1 MKKAEFFLGLLLL
14 GAHFFSGCA
23 TERTNPVTKDEFRI
37 SEKEISED
45 DVPSHVDSGVLPK
58 AKESP
63 SDQLKRPTLGQLKE
77 NRISVK
83 ESAKEVI
90 SVPLKENKADSF
102 DRVVRDL
109 NQSIQVS
116 DDSGNDKLKKFPNPV
131 IELVEG
137 TNNGK
142 QSAQGKGVRH
152 TEKSSS
158 ESDKSFQ
165 GKSENWGNKFFN
177 QNPNTDAVQNSESVN
192 IYTPKTSSKSRL
204 NESPNNL
211 SPRVTVDRINSKPE
225 DDQSLSLGVKD
236 KNQMPNANSSKQKI
250 ALSSE
255 REIMQVGKKTESEE
269 LIENSPPK
277 PLSSSINKK
286 SEAPPSISIAYSQKE
301 ENGSMNSEKEKS
313 VVHLSAESSSF
324 PETAIDANSLEL
336 GNHSDHSP
344 LIAKPSDEKQIMLND
359 PLSAEIYSGG
369 NKVIQKV
376 AINDS
381 KNLLSTKDEVLSPT
395 SKKLSDGV
403 KNNFE
408 KLQHFL
414 AEKNISGNP
423 KENEQTRNYQK
434 LKSWV
439 SDGDDLN
446 NSQILEESKPK
457 QFRHALDWIERK
469 GRTQVE

>member
-1 MKKAEFFLGLLLL
+1 M
-14 GAHFFSGCA
+14 
-23 TERTNPVTKDEFRI
+23 
-37 SEKEISED
+37 
-45 DVPSHVDSGVLPK
+45 
-58 AKESP
+58 
-63 SDQLKRPTLGQLKE
+63 
-77 NRISVK
+77 
-83 ESAKEVI
+83 
-90 SVPLKENKADSF
+90 
-102 DRVVRDL
+102 
-109 NQSIQVS
+109 
-116 DDSGNDKLKKFPNPV
+116 
-131 IELVEG
+131 
-137 TNNGK
+137 
-142 QSAQGKGVRH
+142 
-152 TEKSSS
+152 
-158 ESDKSFQ
+158 
-165 GKSENWGNKFFN
+165 
-177 QNPNTDAVQNSESVN
+177 
-192 IYTPKTSSKSRL
+192 
-204 NESPNNL
+204 
-211 SPRVTVDRINSKPE
+211 
-225 DDQSLSLGVKD
+225 
-236 KNQMPNANSSKQKI
+236 
-250 ALSSE
+250 
-255 REIMQVGKKTESEE
+255 
-269 LIENSPPK
+269 
-277 PLSSSINKK
+277 
-286 SEAPPSISIAYSQKE
+286 
-301 ENGSMNSEKEKS
+301 
-313 VVHLSAESSSF
+313 VHLSAESSSF